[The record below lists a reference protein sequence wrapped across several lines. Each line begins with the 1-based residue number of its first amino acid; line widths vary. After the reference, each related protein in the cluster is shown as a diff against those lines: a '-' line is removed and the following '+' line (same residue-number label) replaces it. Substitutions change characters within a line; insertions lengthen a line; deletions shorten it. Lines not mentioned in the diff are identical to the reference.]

1 MANALTTTQSSAGQ
15 VRQTLGTNYTTPVG
29 NMANAPDALE
39 GELDAQEQAR
49 RNKKLQFVAAELKR
63 MRYFR
68 RQYDL
73 RRANYYR
80 QYLSQRD
87 DKLYPDN
94 VTKRSNTFVPYPFST
109 VENIVAR
116 TMDAFFSMEDWFEV
130 KEKPP
135 YSQEDQAD
143 QMQVAL
149 RDKLHKADLISAFEQ
164 LVRNL
169 VIYGQNA
176 VKVDWNF
183 GTTTV
188 VSREPIYL
196 QEPVTQPILDPSTGQ
211 PMPGPDGMPLTQ
223 PVVDPSTGQPAMQP
237 VMGPDGQPIVQ
248 GYRAK
253 QEQVP
258 VACPR
263 FTVIDVYD
271 YLYDPDG
278 AYEAHLTER
287 TWRELK
293 DEQASSLQAMQTDP
307 NRQPAYFQEGLEAL
321 GARLRNEENS
331 DEIVIRLAEFWNR
344 NDNTWTIMTFGED
357 PEGISFKDLR
367 ASFRATAYSPYK
379 RRIYGGETILLF
391 DGDNPF
397 FHKRSPI
404 LHTDFIKLP
413 NEAFGLGAIEIIS
426 DLSEALNRFVNM
438 ISDNWNIGINHR
450 YAYDINAEIDHESL
464 QRFNTPGGFVG
475 VVGDPS
481 KVIFPL
487 PQFTPAAGDYQILE
501 VYRPMIEMAA
511 GVSDFYSKG
520 VGGSGGNKTATGI
533 QQIIGESNYRLKM
546 FIRNLEVDILQPLLE
561 MCASMIQQFVDRPW
575 DATNPKADTP
585 GQPATVTV
593 DPKALIGTYQFN
605 IVAANYATSKI
616 VRQRNLMA
624 LAQIMKDNP
633 FINVQ
638 VATRELL
645 KTFEVKHIDQIM
657 KSEQQVQQEQQQNMQ
672 MQMMMQQMQHQQEIE
687 KIQAKGQADAM
698 VAANSPSPIA
708 ASGEVLQPGHVEGS
722 KEKKKKGGGEGGAPA
737 QASPPGGAEKQG
749 GRGPKSGRPT
759 KMQHEGRIPGDN
771 ITTMAKKLG
780 GQIGSGGLGLSQLGN
795 LPPSE

>member
-1 MANALTTTQSSAGQ
+1 MANALVTTGASPGNI
-15 VRQTLGTNYTTPVG
+15 RQTLGTNYTTPVG
-29 NMANAPDALE
+29 NMMNGDEASDLNAPD
-39 GELDAQEQAR
+39 DQERAR
-49 RNKKLQFVAAELKR
+49 RVKKLQFVSSELKR

-73 RRANYYR
+73 RRAHYYR
-80 QYLSQRD
+80 QYLGQRD
-87 DKLYPDN
+87 DKFYPDN
-94 VTKRSNTFVPYPFST
+94 LTKRSNTFVPYPFST

-116 TMDAFFSMEDWFEV
+116 TMDAFFSMEDWFET
-130 KEKPP
+130 KENPP
-135 YSQEDQAD
+135 YSQEQQAD

-149 RDKLHKADLISAFEQ
+149 RDKLHKADLISTMEQ

-176 VKVDWNF
+176 IKVDWNF

-188 VSREPIYL
+188 VSKEPIYY
-196 QEPVTQPILDPSTGQ
+196 QQPVMQPLMDPQSG
-211 PMPGPDGMPLTQ
+211 Q
-223 PVVDPSTGQPAMQP
+223 PVVDPMTGQPAMQPVVDPQTGQPATQP
-237 VMGPDGQPIVQ
+237 VMGPDGQPMIQ

-253 QEQVP
+253 QEEVP
-258 VACPR
+258 KACPR

-287 TWRELK
+287 SWRELK
-293 DEQASSLQAMQTDP
+293 EEQASSMQAMLSDP
-307 NRQPAYFQEGLEAL
+307 NRQPAYFQDGLDAL
-321 GARLRNEENS
+321 GQRLNNEENS
-331 DEIVIRLAEFWNR
+331 DEIVIRLAEFWNK

-438 ISDNWNIGINHR
+438 IADNWNIGINHR

-464 QRFNTPGGFVG
+464 QRFNVPGGFVG
-475 VVGDPS
+475 TVGDPS

-487 PQFTPAAGDYQILE
+487 PQFTPAPGDYAILD
-501 VYRPMIEMAA
+501 VYRPMIEQAS
-511 GVSDFYSKG
+511 GISDFYSKG

-561 MCASMIQQFVDRPW
+561 MCASMIQQFMDRPW
-575 DATNPKADTP
+575 DARNPKADVP

-593 DPKALIGTYQFN
+593 DPKSLIGTYQFN

-624 LAQIMKDNP
+624 LAQVMKDNP
-633 FINVQ
+633 FINQ
-638 VATRELL
+638 DVATRELL

-657 KSEQQVQQEQQQNMQ
+657 KSPQQVQQEQQQQMQ
-672 MQMMMQQMQHQQEIE
+672 QQMMMQQMQHQQELE
-687 KIQAKGQADAM
+687 KIQAKGQADAL

-708 ASGEVLQPGHVEGS
+708 GSGEPI
-722 KEKKKKGGGEGGAPA
+722 GGGHEPNKNANKTPDNKANMKPKEGGPR
-737 QASPPGGAEKQG
+737 SPKT
-749 GRGPKSGRPT
+749 GRPT
-759 KMQHEGRIPGDN
+759 KAQHEGRIPGSN
-771 ITTMAKKLG
+771 IDTMAKKLG
-780 GQIGSGGLGLSQLGN
+780 GAGGTAALGLSQLGN
-795 LPPSE
+795 MPPGE